1 MFLYYLH
8 VHVSQVRI
16 FMFLFHLKSTISNCP
31 NVLSLTNYS
40 YPFAFFFPFRA
51 FTPLPFAFGVFFPS
65 LLGSNAFGLV
75 LFSGLW
81 LLLLLLLR
89 LLERDKLLLLSFF
102 LRVVGG
108 DLLREGCHLGSFFS
122 S

>member
-1 MFLYYLH
+1 M
-8 VHVSQVRI
+8 
-16 FMFLFHLKSTISNCP
+16 SNCP
-31 NVLSLTNYS
+31 NVHSLTNHP
-40 YPFAFFFPFRA
+40 YPLAFFFPFGA
-51 FTPLPFAFGVFFPS
+51 FAPLPFAFGVFFPS

-75 LFSGLW
+75 LFSGLRLL

-122 S
+122 SCCDLLRLIIRFGVLQSKD